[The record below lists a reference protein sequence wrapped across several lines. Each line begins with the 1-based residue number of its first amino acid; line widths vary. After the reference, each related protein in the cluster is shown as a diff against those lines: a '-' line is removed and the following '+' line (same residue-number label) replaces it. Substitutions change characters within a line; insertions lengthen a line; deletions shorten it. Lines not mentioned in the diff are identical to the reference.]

1 MDLASC
7 GSSDAAPLDD
17 NVSWSQLEPHQKEQ
31 FFSDAES
38 DKVSF
43 VISATPSK
51 CSDMSDVDCEVHL
64 PVAQTMCSIDETV
77 RETRNSTVVL
87 DAVVTTPP
95 VMPASARSSKSES
108 SKSNDSADEAPEAS
122 SAVCR
127 SAGGLEHEKK
137 LRAMLWSTSSI
148 EVDTPLSETA
158 QSTIQE
164 SQEPEAKPSV
174 LAEPEPKAK
183 KLKRKPKK
191 LTRKGKPKKTVTKS
205 KKQGK
210 TFGRLKKLKAV
221 VKKQPKNSK
230 AAPKKKPKAK
240 GKPKAAG
247 NSLEE
252 LDQES
257 DRLKQKIERITS
269 RKDTVHANNGSDHPT
284 VKKLGRQIQTLSK
297 KLRTVSMKRYK
308 LRC

>member
-1 MDLASC
+1 M
-7 GSSDAAPLDD
+7 
-17 NVSWSQLEPHQKEQ
+17 
-31 FFSDAES
+31 
-38 DKVSF
+38 
-43 VISATPSK
+43 T
-51 CSDMSDVDCEVHL
+51 
-64 PVAQTMCSIDETV
+64 
-77 RETRNSTVVL
+77 
-87 DAVVTTPP
+87 
-95 VMPASARSSKSES
+95 ASARSSVS
-108 SKSNDSADEAPEAS
+108 SNDSADEAPEAS
-122 SAVCR
+122 SGVVR

-137 LRAMLWSTSSI
+137 LRAMLWSTSSV
-148 EVDTPLSETA
+148 EVDAPLSETA
-158 QSTIQE
+158 QSIVKE

-174 LAEPEPKAK
+174 FAEPEPKAK

-221 VKKQPKNSK
+221 VKKQPKNSR
-230 AAPKKKPKAK
+230 APKKAPKAK

-257 DRLKQKIERITS
+257 GRLKQKIERITM
-269 RKDTVHANNGSDHPT
+269 RKDNANANEGSDHPT
-284 VKKLGRQIQTLSK
+284 VQKLCRQILTLSK